1 MNISEALAVVGRHT
15 DRAPVD
21 VRAISVAL
29 SVPLEFKFL
38 DDNIS
43 GAIKADI
50 DAPNGYSIL
59 VNAAHAPVRQRFTIA
74 HELGHFIYHR
84 DLLGRGTGDTR
95 AYRAEPR
102 TGFPNP
108 HITPLEERQANA
120 FAANVLMPRAL
131 ISEFE
136 NRGIVS
142 SSLLAEIFEVS
153 VDAMRIR
160 LGLPRVASQKE
171 LALF

>member
-1 MNISEALAVVGRHT
+1 MNISEALSTVARFT
-15 DRAPVD
+15 LRAPVD
-21 VRAISVAL
+21 VAGIASAL
-29 SVPLEFKFL
+29 SVPVEYEFL

-43 GAIKADI
+43 GAIKSDNRAL
-50 DAPNGYSIL
+50 NGYEIL
-59 VNAAHAPVRQRFTIA
+59 VNASHSPVRQRFTIA

-95 AYRAEPR
+95 AYRAEPG
-102 TGFPNP
+102 TGFPNQ
-108 HITPLEERQANA
+108 HITPREERQANA
-120 FAANVLMPRAL
+120 FAANVLMPRTL
-131 ISEFE
+131 IAEFE

-153 VDAMRIR
+153 GDAMRIR
-160 LGLPRVASQKE
+160 LGLPRIASQQA